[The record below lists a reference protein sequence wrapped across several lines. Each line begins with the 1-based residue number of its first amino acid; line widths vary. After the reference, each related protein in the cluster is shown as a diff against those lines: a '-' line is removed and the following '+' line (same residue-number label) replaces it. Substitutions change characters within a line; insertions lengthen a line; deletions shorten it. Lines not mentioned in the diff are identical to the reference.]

1 MIQRAKENWRRL
13 KESRPGRR
21 FQDHHY
27 RHQHQDGRGRSSF
40 QVIFNVV
47 GGVMVV
53 GGGLVAVPGP
63 GPGWLIILLGL
74 VMIAGESLSFA
85 RFADRAEIKLRRLAR
100 RVAAV
105 WAASPASAKVLMML
119 ALTFCAIASGYG
131 IYRLI
136 FGS

>member
-13 KESRPGRR
+13 KESKPGRR
-21 FQDHHY
+21 FLDHHY

-47 GGVMVV
+47 VGVMVV

-85 RFADRAEIKLRRLAR
+85 LRTGLR
-100 RVAAV
+100 
-105 WAASPASAKVLMML
+105 
-119 ALTFCAIASGYG
+119 
-131 IYRLI
+131 
-136 FGS
+136 

>member
-13 KESRPGRR
+13 KESRPGGR

-27 RHQHQDGRGRSSF
+27 PHQHQDGRGRSSF

-47 GGVMVV
+47 GAVMVV

-63 GPGWLIILLGL
+63 GTGWLIILLGL
-74 VMIAGESLSFA
+74 VMIAGELLSFA

-105 WAASPASAKVLMML
+105 WAVSPASAKVLMML
-119 ALTFCAIASGYG
+119 A
-131 IYRLI
+131 
-136 FGS
+136 

>member
-1 MIQRAKENWRRL
+1 
-13 KESRPGRR
+13 
-21 FQDHHY
+21 
-27 RHQHQDGRGRSSF
+27 
-40 QVIFNVV
+40 
-47 GGVMVV
+47 MVV

-119 ALTFCAIASGYG
+119 ALTFCATARGMGSIALSSVAR
-131 IYRLI
+131 IATDQLKAVVPR
-136 FGS
+136 FFE

>member
-1 MIQRAKENWRRL
+1 MIQRTKENWRRL

-27 RHQHQDGRGRSSF
+27 RHQHQDGRCRSSF
-40 QVIFNVV
+40 QVIFTVV

-53 GGGLVAVPGP
+53 GGGLVAVPEP

-105 WAASPASAKVLMML
+105 
-119 ALTFCAIASGYG
+119 
-131 IYRLI
+131 
-136 FGS
+136 

>member
-13 KESRPGRR
+13 KESRPGQR

-40 QVIFNVV
+40 QVIFTVV

-74 VMIAGESLSFA
+74 VIIAGESLSFA

-119 ALTFCAIASGYG
+119 ALTFCAIALGYG

>member
-1 MIQRAKENWRRL
+1 
-13 KESRPGRR
+13 
-21 FQDHHY
+21 
-27 RHQHQDGRGRSSF
+27 
-40 QVIFNVV
+40 
-47 GGVMVV
+47 MVV

-74 VMIAGESLSFA
+74 VIIAGESLSFA

-105 WAASPASAKVLMML
+105 WAASPASAKVLML

-131 IYRLI
+131 IYRHI